1 MYDEMVAV
9 MKAHEEFNTYL
20 ACFPL
25 TAEQATHHLSIVEQT
40 WTSWECSALLA
51 GRDALAR
58 LQAIALEGGFV
69 GLAHVLYSAYEG
81 YCQCLTGYL

>member
-9 MKAHEEFNTYL
+9 MKAHEAFNTYL

-25 TAEQATHHLSIVEQT
+25 AAEQVAHDLSIVEQT
-40 WTSWECSALLA
+40 WTSWERSALLV

-58 LQAIALEGGFV
+58 LHAVALEGGFA
-69 GLAHVLYSAYEG
+69 GLAQVFYDAYEG